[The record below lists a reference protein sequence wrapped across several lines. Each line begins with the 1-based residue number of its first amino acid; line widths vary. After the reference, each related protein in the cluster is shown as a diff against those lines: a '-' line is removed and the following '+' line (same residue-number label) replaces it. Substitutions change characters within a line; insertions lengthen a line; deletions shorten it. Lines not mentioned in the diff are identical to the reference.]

1 MILRESYIGF
11 RGMDIEDIVRTIDNN
26 PDGDELV
33 SLDKELLGDEGI
45 KSVTDLRFII
55 NVPDGTE
62 MLVDVEIQS

>member
-11 RGMDIEDIVRTIDNN
+11 RGMDVEDIVRTIDNN